1 MRKAVLISIRPAWC
15 QKIANGEKT
24 IEVRKNRPKLAPPF
38 KCYIYCTQAKYP
50 HEDFIE
56 TEYPKPQ
63 FYGGGKIIG
72 EFTCKG
78 FIPFSHGRPCFVTG
92 TPEEIARMAC
102 LTRKEIWEY
111 APQGNPIGWRI
122 TDLVIYDTP
131 HELFFKKPPS
141 RIETINDLDG
151 EIINLFR
158 CIREQPEELMRAV
171 ACTPYSRGEYE
182 QAWDHFKAGGQ
193 VRPDGIEAARLTLV
207 RYWQAH
213 GSTVVYKGGWK
224 NDRAGREY
232 AYDVRYWRQL
242 PERIAAVVERLKD
255 AQIEQAPAVDVIR
268 RFRHPDVLIYADPP
282 YMLHTRKGKQ
292 YIVEM
297 AEEAQHIELLDALKE
312 HPGPV
317 ILSGYD
323 NDLYNEH
330 LQGWK
335 KLHRRA
341 QAEGGAARTETV
353 WLNYVPETGGKV
365 YETV

>member
-1 MRKAVLISIRPAWC
+1 M
-15 QKIANGEKT
+15 
-24 IEVRKNRPKLAPPF
+24 
-38 KCYIYCTQAKYP
+38 
-50 HEDFIE
+50 
-56 TEYPKPQ
+56 
-63 FYGGGKIIG
+63 
-72 EFTCKG
+72 
-78 FIPFSHGRPCFVTG
+78 
-92 TPEEIARMAC
+92 
-102 LTRKEIWEY
+102 
-111 APQGNPIGWRI
+111 
-122 TDLVIYDTP
+122 
-131 HELFFKKPPS
+131 
-141 RIETINDLDG
+141 
-151 EIINLFR
+151 
-158 CIREQPEELMRAV
+158 
-171 ACTPYSRGEYE
+171 
-182 QAWDHFKAGGQ
+182 
-193 VRPDGIEAARLTLV
+193 
-207 RYWQAH
+207 
-213 GSTVVYKGGWK
+213 
-224 NDRAGREY
+224 
-232 AYDVRYWRQL
+232 RYWRQL

-341 QAEGGAARTETV
+341 QAEGGAVRTETV

>member
-131 HELFFKKPPS
+131 HELNS
-141 RIETINDLDG
+141 
-151 EIINLFR
+151 FR
-158 CIREQPEELMRAV
+158 RVCPEELDCESCAMHSENTG
-171 ACTPYSRGEYE
+171 CCGN
-182 QAWDHFKAGGQ
+182 
-193 VRPDGIEAARLTLV
+193 EA
-207 RYWQAH
+207 
-213 GSTVVYKGGWK
+213 
-224 NDRAGREY
+224 
-232 AYDVRYWRQL
+232 
-242 PERIAAVVERLKD
+242 
-255 AQIEQAPAVDVIR
+255 
-268 RFRHPDVLIYADPP
+268 
-282 YMLHTRKGKQ
+282 
-292 YIVEM
+292 
-297 AEEAQHIELLDALKE
+297 
-312 HPGPV
+312 
-317 ILSGYD
+317 
-323 NDLYNEH
+323 LY
-330 LQGWK
+330 L
-335 KLHRRA
+335 RRA
-341 QAEGGAARTETV
+341 PQS
-353 WLNYVPETGGKV
+353 WCYVE
-365 YETV
+365 ERHDL

>member
-1 MRKAVLISIRPAWC
+1 MGRAALFRRMPEPPHPDGDESILACPTCGSGEYLYNEDGNRCCFCGWCGQAIDWNAETFKAAGQMKPVL
-15 QKIANGEKT
+15 
-24 IEVRKNRPKLAPPF
+24 
-38 KCYIYCTQAKYP
+38 KYP
-50 HEDFIE
+50 GSKWRLAEWIVSIMPPHKSYLE
-56 TEYPKPQ
+56 
-63 FYGGGKIIG
+63 
-72 EFTCKG
+72 
-78 FIPFSHGRPCFVTG
+78 PFFGSGAV
-92 TPEEIARMAC
+92 
-102 LTRKEIWEY
+102 
-111 APQGNPIGWRI
+111 
-122 TDLVIYDTP
+122 
-131 HELFFKKPPS
+131 FFKKPPS

-242 PERIAAVVERLKD
+242 PERIAAVAERLKD
-255 AQIEQAPAVDVIR
+255 AQIEQSPAVDVIR

-341 QAEGGAARTETV
+341 QAEGGAVRTETV

>member
-1 MRKAVLISIRPAWC
+1 M
-15 QKIANGEKT
+15 
-24 IEVRKNRPKLAPPF
+24 
-38 KCYIYCTQAKYP
+38 
-50 HEDFIE
+50 
-56 TEYPKPQ
+56 
-63 FYGGGKIIG
+63 
-72 EFTCKG
+72 FT
-78 FIPFSHGRPCFVTG
+78 R
-92 TPEEIARMAC
+92 
-102 LTRKEIWEY
+102 
-111 APQGNPIGWRI
+111 
-122 TDLVIYDTP
+122 
-131 HELFFKKPPS
+131 
-141 RIETINDLDG
+141 
-151 EIINLFR
+151 
-158 CIREQPEELMRAV
+158 
-171 ACTPYSRGEYE
+171 
-182 QAWDHFKAGGQ
+182 
-193 VRPDGIEAARLTLV
+193 
-207 RYWQAH
+207 
-213 GSTVVYKGGWK
+213 GGWK

-255 AQIEQAPAVDVIR
+255 AQIEQVPAVDVIR

-341 QAEGGAARTETV
+341 QAEGGAVRTETV